1 MIDLTFTGLLFP
13 EHEQKHELGEGF
25 FVCLLLFKKNS
36 NLFFAFKT
44 TVTGKLAEYCH
55 VIAVFY
61 SNRCYLWLVL
71 KMAHHILKNLILR
84 IYLQSKLMEI
94 V

>member
-1 MIDLTFTGLLFP
+1 MKLFFP
-13 EHEQKHELGEGF
+13 KHEQKHELGKGF
-25 FVCLLLFKKNS
+25 FVCLFLLIFNS
-36 NLFFAFKT
+36 NLFFAFKII
-44 TVTGKLAEYCH
+44 VTGKLAEYFH

-71 KMAHHILKNLILR
+71 KMAHNIMKNLILR
-84 IYLQSKLMEI
+84 IYLQPKLMEI